1 MIESLILEEENIFKD
16 VKNLFRLK
24 KLKKKADTTFKD
36 IRNLFRPEKEK
47 EEIKDRI
54 LRDIRNVFRIKKKIQ
69 QLNKYS
75 NNQRLLLSVKNNI
88 IECKEECY
96 KGVGGGK
103 SWSNNY
109 IKYKSKGDTITLSV
123 EEYINKQ

>member
-1 MIESLILEEENIFKD
+1 MIESLILEEENIFED
-16 VKNLFRLK
+16 VKNLFRLE
-24 KLKKKADTTFKD
+24 KLKKTADTTFKD

-75 NNQRLLLSVKNNI
+75 NNQRLLLSVKNNVIKEQEQVNLGVI
-88 IECKEECY
+88 IIL
-96 KGVGGGK
+96 
-103 SWSNNY
+103 N
-109 IKYKSKGDTITLSV
+109 IKVKAI
-123 EEYINKQ
+123 Q

>member
-1 MIESLILEEENIFKD
+1 ME
-16 VKNLFRLK
+16 
-24 KLKKKADTTFKD
+24 KLKKTADTTFKD

-75 NNQRLLLSVKNNI
+75 NN
-88 IECKEECY
+88 
-96 KGVGGGK
+96 
-103 SWSNNY
+103 
-109 IKYKSKGDTITLSV
+109 
-123 EEYINKQ
+123 

>member
-24 KLKKKADTTFKD
+24 KLKKTADTTFKD

-69 QLNKYS
+69 QLNKQS
-75 NNQRLLLSVKNNI
+75 NNQRLLLSVKNNVIKEQEQVNLGVI
-88 IECKEECY
+88 IIL
-96 KGVGGGK
+96 
-103 SWSNNY
+103 N
-109 IKYKSKGDTITLSV
+109 IKVKAI
-123 EEYINKQ
+123 Q

>member
-16 VKNLFRLK
+16 IKNLFRLE
-24 KLKKKADTTFKD
+24 KLKKTADTTFKD

-75 NNQRLLLSVKNNI
+75 NNQRLLLSVKNNVIKEQEQVNLGVI
-88 IECKEECY
+88 IIL
-96 KGVGGGK
+96 
-103 SWSNNY
+103 N
-109 IKYKSKGDTITLSV
+109 IKVKAI
-123 EEYINKQ
+123 Q